1 VSRRWSG
8 ERRLRLGR
16 AWARGFAA
24 FIDEYASDSSASEAI
39 VADACLSERPGLRHP
54 FDDQVSI
61 DTAHRISDEHYL
73 QTCRGDNVDSIV
85 DWVGLAA
92 SAWTVGQAKPH

>member
-1 VSRRWSG
+1 
-8 ERRLRLGR
+8 
-16 AWARGFAA
+16 
-24 FIDEYASDSSASEAI
+24 
-39 VADACLSERPGLRHP
+39 
-54 FDDQVSI
+54 VSI
-61 DTAHRISDEHYL
+61 DAAHRISDEHYL